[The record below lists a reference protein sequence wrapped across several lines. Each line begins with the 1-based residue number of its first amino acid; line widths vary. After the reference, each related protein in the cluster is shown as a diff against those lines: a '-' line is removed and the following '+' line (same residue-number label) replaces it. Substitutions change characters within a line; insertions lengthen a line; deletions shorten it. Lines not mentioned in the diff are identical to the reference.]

1 MANPSIADLLKYA
14 DLQMAAEAFLTVLPI
29 DGSALKSGQ
38 ELLDAL
44 ISGNGH
50 ASKFTET
57 QAKNFLAHWTL
68 VAQQPNTG
76 TGFSGTLFRCT
87 TEDPATGAE
96 VGELVMCFR
105 STEFLDDSA
114 RDNQATNDLEI
125 NETGFAWGLLQCTAK
140 RHVH

>member
-44 ISGNGH
+44 ITGNGH

-57 QAKNFLAHWTL
+57 QAKNFLAHWTV
-68 VAQQPNTG
+68 VAQQPNTS
-76 TGFSGTLFRCT
+76 TGFSGTLFRWICSRLIKVHSF
-87 TEDPATGAE
+87 PP
-96 VGELVMCFR
+96 R
-105 STEFLDDSA
+105 S
-114 RDNQATNDLEI
+114 EI
-125 NETGFAWGLLQCTAK
+125 HA
-140 RHVH
+140 